1 MTDKASKALGDTAKT
16 GGSRVF
22 AIGFPLLFL
31 AWDYYNSGSMV
42 HSVITCVRDF
52 MWPMA
57 VVAAKSLNASP
68 Y

>member
-1 MTDKASKALGDTAKT
+1 MFSKTEHLKDLSRT
-16 GGSRVF
+16 GMAF
-22 AIGFPLLFL
+22 FPLIFL